1 MNWRCSMIREHWGS
15 VKEKLQAALD
25 LEPEKRR
32 AYLDQAAGSDPE
44 LRRELESLLVA
55 HEKAG
60 TDFLNS
66 PTAPVTAI
74 AASTERSEI
83 FIGRRIGPFQI
94 INQIGAGGMG
104 EVYRAFRV
112 DEYEK
117 EVAIKVVRAGQ
128 ESGFSLSRFKNERQ
142 ILARLDHP
150 NIARL
155 LDGGTTDDGL
165 PYFVMDF
172 IEGRPIDE
180 YCVSHKLPTEDRL
193 RLFSQVCSA
202 VQYAHQR
209 LIIHR
214 DIKPGNILVTSD
226 GTPKLLDFG
235 IAKILDAE
243 APAGQYEPTLTIFRA
258 LTPGYA
264 SPEQVKGETITTAT
278 DVYSLGVVLYELLT
292 GRHPYRKPNS
302 TAQEM
307 SRAVCE
313 VEPEKPSTAVKRRNP
328 DEIAEPR
335 SLALSDG
342 RDNSTEKLSKR
353 LRGDIDNIVLMA
365 LRKEPQRRYASVE
378 QFSEDIR
385 RHLENLPV
393 LARKDTVSYRT
404 SKFINRHKAGV
415 VTAILLA
422 LTLLGALA
430 ITLWEARVARQQAA
444 VARAQESRAER
455 RFNDVR
461 KLANS
466 LIFEV
471 HDSIRNLPGA
481 TQARKLVVGRALEY
495 LDSLSREASGDPSL
509 QSELATAYDSVGDVL
524 GSTDNPNL
532 GDFKSAAASYAKALT
547 IWEALAAANPRDVNV
562 QLGLGSEYFRITQ
575 VLENIGD
582 FAKAR
587 STMQRAQ
594 PLVQRMMAE
603 QNDPRLQFQLAGLY
617 YYTAGALEKTGDFSG
632 ALQNYR
638 QAAAVLEPIAAQPGS
653 NLFVRAYLPVNYDGM
668 ARMLAETGQADEAV
682 TTASNALHMLKT
694 LSEANPTNAT
704 FREYV
709 ADAYGTSGDIL
720 RKKGDYQAALAMY
733 RRDEQTCKQLKS
745 ADANNQQSIINL
757 GFSEANIGET
767 LLRQGKVSEGLRSIH
782 EAIAVFQTAPGSKNL
797 WIDSGLSQSYADVG
811 AGYAALA
818 DRAVS
823 RLKKLQYWREAR
835 SWYQKGMDV
844 WANNPKSGGL
854 DAFGHNQAAKISQ
867 QIAEC
872 DLRLGALTDARA
884 LPTE

>member
-1 MNWRCSMIREHWGS
+1 MIREHWGS

-83 FIGRRIGPFQI
+83 FIGKRIGPFQI

-180 YCVSHKLPTEDRL
+180 YCVSHGLPTEDRL

-415 VTAILLA
+415 VTAILLT

-481 TQARKLVVGRALEY
+481 TQARKLVVSRALEY

-532 GDFKSAAASYAKALT
+532 GDFEGAAASYAKALT

-562 QLGLGSEYFRITQ
+562 ELGLGSEYFRITQ

-767 LLRQGKVSEGLRSIH
+767 LLRQGKVSEGLRSVH

-797 WIDSGLSQSYADVG
+797 WIDSGLSRSYADVG

-818 DRAVS
+818 ERAVS

>member
-1 MNWRCSMIREHWGS
+1 MIRENWGA

-32 AYLDQAAGSDPE
+32 AYLDEAAGSDPE

-60 TDFLNS
+60 TGFLNTPPA
-66 PTAPVTAI
+66 PTIAI
-74 AASTERSEI
+74 AENPERSEP
-83 FIGRRIGPFQI
+83 FIGRRIGPYQI
-94 INQIGAGGMG
+94 VNQIGAGGMG
-104 EVYRAFRV
+104 EVYRAFRI
-112 DEYEK
+112 DEYEQ

-128 ESGFSLSRFKNERQ
+128 QSGFSLSRFKNERQ

-150 NIARL
+150 NIGHL

-165 PYFVMDF
+165 PYLVMEF
-172 IEGRPIDE
+172 IEGKPIDE
-180 YCVSHKLPTEDRL
+180 YCDSHKLPTEERL
-193 RLFSQVCSA
+193 RLFLQVCAA

-214 DIKPGNILVTSD
+214 DIKPSNILVTLD

-243 APAGQYEPTLTIFRA
+243 ATAGQFEPTLTIFRA
-258 LTPGYA
+258 FTPEYA
-264 SPEQVKGETITTAT
+264 SPEQVKGDPITTAS

-292 GRHPYRKPNS
+292 GCHPYRKPNS
-302 TAQEM
+302 KAQEIY
-307 SRAVCE
+307 RAVCE
-313 VEPEKPSTAVKRRNP
+313 IEAEKPSTAVKKKSVS
-328 DEIAEPR
+328 AGAGEPR
-335 SLALSDG
+335 STALAEG

-404 SKFINRHKAGV
+404 SKFVNRHKAGV
-415 VTAILLA
+415 VAAILLT
-422 LTLLGALA
+422 LTLLVALA
-430 ITLWEARVARQQAA
+430 ITLREARLAREQAA

-471 HDSIRNLPGA
+471 HNSIRNLPGA
-481 TQARKLVVGRALEY
+481 TQARKLVVSRALEY

-532 GDFKSAAASYAKALT
+532 GDFEGAAASYAKALT
-547 IWEALAAANPRDVNV
+547 IWEALAAANPSDVNV
-562 QLGLGSEYFRITQ
+562 QLGLGSEYFRITE
-575 VLENIGD
+575 VLENSGD

-587 STMQRAQ
+587 STMERAQ
-594 PLVQRMMAE
+594 PLVQRMVTE
-603 QNDPRLQFQLAGLY
+603 QNNPKLQFQLAGLY
-617 YYTAGALEKTGDFSG
+617 YYTAGALEKTGEFSG

-638 QAAAVLEPIAAQPGS
+638 QAAAILEPIAADPKT
-653 NLFVRAYLPVNYDGM
+653 NVFVRAYLPANYDGV
-668 ARMLAETGQADEAV
+668 ARMLAETGQIDEGIAMASSAV
-682 TTASNALHMLKT
+682 RSLKT

-704 FREYV
+704 LHEYT
-709 ADAYGTSGDIL
+709 AEGYGFLGDIL
-720 RKKGDYQAALAMY
+720 RKKGDFEAALSSY
-733 RRDEQTCKQLKS
+733 RREHAILNELRS
-745 ADANNQQSIINL
+745 ADANNQQAILNL
-757 GFSEANIGET
+757 GFSGADIGET
-767 LLRQGKVSEGLRSIH
+767 LIRQGKVSEGLHSVH
-782 EAIAVFQTAPGSKNL
+782 EAVAVFRAAPGSKNL
-797 WIDSGLSQSYADVG
+797 WINTGLSKCYADLG
-811 AGYAALA
+811 IGYAALA
-818 DRAVS
+818 ERAVS
-823 RLKKLQYWREAR
+823 RPEKLQYWREAR

-854 DAFGHNQAAKISQ
+854 DAFGHDQAAQISQ
-867 QIAEC
+867 EIAKC
-872 DLRLGALTDARA
+872 DVRLRALTGAGT
-884 LPTE
+884 PQ

>member
-1 MNWRCSMIREHWGS
+1 MIREHWGA

-32 AYLDQAAGSDPE
+32 AYLDEVAGSDPE

-55 HEKAG
+55 HEKSG
-60 TDFLNS
+60 TDFLNTPPV
-66 PTAPVTAI
+66 PTVAVMENTQHR
-74 AASTERSEI
+74 EH
-83 FIGRRIGPFQI
+83 FIGRRIGPYQI

-104 EVYRAFRV
+104 EVYRACRI

-165 PYFVMDF
+165 PYFVMEL
-172 IEGRPIDE
+172 IEGKPIDE
-180 YCVSHKLPTEDRL
+180 YCESHKLPTEDRL
-193 RLFSQVCSA
+193 KLFSQVCSA

-214 DIKPGNILVTSD
+214 DIKPNNILVTSE

-235 IAKILDAE
+235 IAKILDTE
-243 APAGQYEPTLTIFRA
+243 TPAGLFEPTLTIFRA
-258 LTPGYA
+258 FTPEYA
-264 SPEQVKGETITTAT
+264 SPEQVKGDPITTAS
-278 DVYSLGVVLYELLT
+278 DVYSLGVVLYELLI

-302 TAQEM
+302 KAQEIF
-307 SRAVCE
+307 RAVCE
-313 VEPEKPSTAVKRRNP
+313 IEAEKPSTAVKKKGVSASTG
-328 DEIAEPR
+328 DPR
-335 SLALSDG
+335 STAEG
-342 RDNSTEKLSKR
+342 RDNSAEKLSKR

-365 LRKEPQRRYASVE
+365 LRKEPQRRYTSVE

-404 SKFINRHKAGV
+404 SKFVNRHKAGV
-415 VTAILLA
+415 VAAILFT
-422 LTLLGALA
+422 LTLMGALA

-471 HDSIRNLPGA
+471 HDSIRNLPGS
-481 TQARKLVVGRALEY
+481 TQARKLVVSRALEY

-524 GSTDNPNL
+524 GSSDNPNL
-532 GDFKSAAASYAKALT
+532 GDFQGAAASYAKALA
-547 IWEALAAANPRDVNV
+547 IWEALAAANPNDVNV

-582 FAKAR
+582 FTAAR
-587 STMQRAQ
+587 ATMERAQ
-594 PLVQRMMAE
+594 PLVQRMMTE
-603 QNDPRLQFQLAGLY
+603 KNNPKLQFQLAGLY
-617 YYTAGALEKTGDFSG
+617 YYTAGALEKTGDLSG

-638 QAAAVLEPIAAQPGS
+638 QAAAILEPIAAAPGA
-653 NLFVRAYLPVNYDGM
+653 NIFARAYLSANYDGM
-668 ARMLAETGQADEAV
+668 AKMLAETGEIGEGIAMG
-682 TTASNALHMLKT
+682 SNAVHTLKI
-694 LSEANPTNAT
+694 LSDANPSNAT
-704 FREYV
+704 LREYM
-709 ADAYGTSGDIL
+709 AEAYGISGDIL
-720 RKKGDYQAALAMY
+720 GKKGDLEAALAMY
-733 RRDEQTCKQLKS
+733 RREEHTCKELKS
-745 ADANNQQSIINL
+745 ADANNQQSILNL
-757 GFSEANIGET
+757 GFSKADIGEI
-767 LLRQGKVSEGLRSIH
+767 LIRQGKVSQGLHSIH
-782 EAIAVFQTAPGSKNL
+782 EAITVFRTAPGSKNL
-797 WIDSGLSQSYADVG
+797 WVDTGLSESYADMG
-811 AGYAALA
+811 KGYQTLA
-818 DRAVS
+818 EQPVS
-823 RLKKLQYWREAR
+823 RREKLKYWREAR
-835 SWYQKGMDV
+835 SWYQKALEV
-844 WANNPKSGGL
+844 WTDNPKPGAL
-854 DAFGHNQAAKISQ
+854 DTSGHNQAA
-867 QIAEC
+867 QIRQEIADC
-872 DLRLGALTDARA
+872 DVRLRTLNAQN
-884 LPTE
+884 

>member
-1 MNWRCSMIREHWGS
+1 MIREHWGS

-180 YCVSHKLPTEDRL
+180 YCVSHGLPTEDRL

-328 DEIAEPR
+328 DEISEPR

-342 RDNSTEKLSKR
+342 RDSSTERLSKR

-481 TQARKLVVGRALEY
+481 TQARKLVVSRALEY

-532 GDFKSAAASYAKALT
+532 GDFEGAAASYAKALT

-767 LLRQGKVSEGLRSIH
+767 LLRQGKVSEGLRSVH

-818 DRAVS
+818 ERAVS

>member
-1 MNWRCSMIREHWGS
+1 MIREHWGS

-83 FIGRRIGPFQI
+83 FIGKRIGPFQI

-415 VTAILLA
+415 VTAILLT

-481 TQARKLVVGRALEY
+481 TQARKLVVSRALEY

-532 GDFKSAAASYAKALT
+532 GDFEGAAASYAKALT

-562 QLGLGSEYFRITQ
+562 ELGLGSEYFRITQ

-767 LLRQGKVSEGLRSIH
+767 LLRQGKVSEGLRSVH

-797 WIDSGLSQSYADVG
+797 WIDSGLSRSYADVG

-818 DRAVS
+818 ERAVS

>member
-1 MNWRCSMIREHWGS
+1 MIREHWGA

-25 LEPEKRR
+25 LEPERRR
-32 AYLDQAAGSDPE
+32 AYLDEAAGSDAE

-60 TDFLNS
+60 TDFLNTPPP
-66 PTAPVTAI
+66 PTIAI
-74 AASTERSEI
+74 TDNTQHGEP
-83 FIGRRIGPFQI
+83 FIGRRIGPYQI
-94 INQIGAGGMG
+94 VNQIGTGGMG
-104 EVYRAFRV
+104 EVYRAFRI

-128 ESGFSLSRFKNERQ
+128 ESGFSVSRFKNERQ

-155 LDGGTTDDGL
+155 LDGGTTENGL
-165 PYFVMDF
+165 PYFVMEL

-180 YCVSHKLPTEDRL
+180 YCESHKLPTEDRL

-214 DIKPGNILVTSD
+214 DIKPSNILVTSE

-235 IAKILDAE
+235 IAKILDAD
-243 APAGQYEPTLTIFRA
+243 APAGQFEPTLTIFRA
-258 LTPGYA
+258 FTPEYA
-264 SPEQVKGETITTAT
+264 SPEQIKGDPITTAS
-278 DVYSLGVVLYELLT
+278 DVYSLGVVLYELVA
-292 GRHPYRKPNS
+292 GRHPYRKANS
-302 TAQEM
+302 KPQEM
-307 SRAVCE
+307 FRAVCE
-313 VEPEKPSTAVKRRNP
+313 VEPEKPSTAARRKNI
-328 DEIAEPR
+328 DEIAGGAR
-335 SLALSDG
+335 SIALSDG
-342 RDNSTEKLSKR
+342 GENSTEKRSKR

-404 SKFINRHKAGV
+404 SKFVNRHKAGV
-415 VTAILLA
+415 VTAILLT

-481 TQARKLVVGRALEY
+481 TQARKLVVSRALEY

-532 GDFKSAAASYAKALT
+532 GDFEGAAASYAKALT
-547 IWEALAAANPRDVNV
+547 IWEALAAANPSDVKI

-587 STMQRAQ
+587 STMERAQ
-594 PLVQRMMAE
+594 PLVQRMMTE
-603 QNDPRLQFQLAGLY
+603 PNDPRLQFQLAGLY
-617 YYTAGALEKTGDFSG
+617 YYTAGVLEKTGDFSG

-638 QAAAVLEPIAAQPGS
+638 QAAAILEPIAAQPGS
-653 NLFVRAYLPVNYDGM
+653 NVFVRAYLPVNYEGM
-668 ARMLAETGQADEAV
+668 ARMLAETGQIDEAV
-682 TTASNALHMLKT
+682 TMASNAVHTLKT

-709 ADAYGTSGDIL
+709 AQAYGTSGDVL
-720 RKKGDYQAALAMY
+720 QKKGDYKAALAMY
-733 RRDEQTCKQLKS
+733 RRDEQTCKELRS
-745 ADANNQQSIINL
+745 ADASNQQSIVNL
-757 GFSEANIGET
+757 GFSEANIGE
-767 LLRQGKVSEGLRSIH
+767 LLMRQGKVSEGLRSVH
-782 EAIAVFQTAPGSKNL
+782 EAIAVFRTAPGSKNL
-797 WIDSGLSQSYADVG
+797 WIDSGLSESYADLG
-811 AGYAALA
+811 TGYATLA
-818 DRAVS
+818 ERAVS
-823 RLKKLQYWREAR
+823 RPEKLQYWREAR
-835 SWYQKGMDV
+835 SWYQKGMDI
-844 WANNPKSGGL
+844 WANHPKSGGL
-854 DAFGHNQAAKISQ
+854 DAFGHNQAAQISQ
-867 QIAEC
+867 EIAKC
-872 DLRLGALTDARA
+872 DVRVGEPSSRK
-884 LPTE
+884 

>member
-1 MNWRCSMIREHWGS
+1 MIREHWGS

-32 AYLDQAAGSDPE
+32 AYLDEAAGSDPE

-60 TDFLNS
+60 TDFLNT
-66 PTAPVTAI
+66 PTAPATAM
-74 AASTERSEI
+74 AETTKRSEI

-104 EVYRAFRV
+104 EVYRAFRI

-128 ESGFSLSRFKNERQ
+128 ESGFSVSRFKNERQ

-172 IEGRPIDE
+172 IEGKPIDE

-193 RLFSQVCSA
+193 KLFSQVCSA

-214 DIKPGNILVTSD
+214 DIKPSNIVVTSD

-235 IAKILDAE
+235 IAKILDPE
-243 APAGQYEPTLTIFRA
+243 APAGQFERTLTIFRA

-264 SPEQVKGETITTAT
+264 SPEQVKGETITTAS

-313 VEPEKPSTAVKRRNP
+313 VEPEKPSTAVRRRTA
-328 DEIAEPR
+328 DEIAREPR

-404 SKFINRHKAGV
+404 SKFVSRHKAGV
-415 VTAILLA
+415 VTAILLT

-444 VARAQESRAER
+444 VARAQQSRAER

-495 LDSLSREASGDPSL
+495 LDSLSREASGDPAL

-532 GDFKSAAASYAKALT
+532 GDFEGAAASYAKALT
-547 IWEALAAANPRDVNV
+547 IWEALAAANPSDVKV
-562 QLGLGSEYFRITQ
+562 QLGLGSEYFRTTQ

-587 STMQRAQ
+587 STMERAQ
-594 PLVQRMMAE
+594 PLVQRMMTE

-653 NLFVRAYLPVNYDGM
+653 NIFGRAYLPVNYDGI
-668 ARMLAETGQADEAV
+668 ARMQAETGQIDEAV
-682 TTASNALHMLKT
+682 TMASNALHILKT

-704 FREYV
+704 FREYM

-720 RKKGDYQAALAMY
+720 RKKGDYEAALAMY
-733 RRDEQTCKQLKS
+733 RRDEETCKELKS

-757 GFSEANIGET
+757 GFSKANIGEI
-767 LLRQGKVSEGLRSIH
+767 LMRQGKVSAGLRSIH
-782 EAIAVFQTAPGSKNL
+782 EAIAVFRTAPGFKNL
-797 WIDSGLSQSYADVG
+797 WIDSGLSASYADVG
-811 AGYAALA
+811 AGYIALA
-818 DRAVS
+818 ERAVS
-823 RLKKLQYWREAR
+823 RTERLEYWREAR

-854 DAFGHNQAAKISQ
+854 DAFGHNQPAQINQEIAK
-867 QIAEC
+867 
-872 DLRLGALTDARA
+872 
-884 LPTE
+884 